1 MVGGDGEVGEGGQAG
16 GVWRWVRMVSERAR
30 AVVGETAK
38 WARAGEHACVR
49 AVVGEGGGGDSKVGK
64 HTGMHVLAHTNIIV
78 CMCTVHALT
87 GAQCHE
93 GGWVRQE

>member
-1 MVGGDGEVGEGGQAG
+1 MGEGGQAG

-49 AVVGEGGGGDSKVGK
+49 AVVGEGGGGDGEVGK
-64 HTGMHVLAHTNIIV
+64 GRRAGE
-78 CMCTVHALT
+78 HALVRRWVRVVGEMARRADT
-87 GAQCHE
+87 RARACTRE
-93 GGWVRQE
+93 GG